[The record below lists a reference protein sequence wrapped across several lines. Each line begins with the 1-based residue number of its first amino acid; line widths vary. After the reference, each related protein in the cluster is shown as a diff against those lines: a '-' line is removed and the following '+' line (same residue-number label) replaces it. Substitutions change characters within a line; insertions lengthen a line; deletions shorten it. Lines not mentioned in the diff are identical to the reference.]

1 VQVIIAVCILLVS
14 ILVNMKVYTA
24 CSEHGLI
31 LLFRFV
37 CAGTLDEY
45 WYPEQIIASTL
56 Q

>member
-1 VQVIIAVCILLVS
+1 
-14 ILVNMKVYTA
+14 MKVYTA

-31 LLFRFV
+31 LLFTFV

-56 Q
+56 QWKKLSALSWTVMSI